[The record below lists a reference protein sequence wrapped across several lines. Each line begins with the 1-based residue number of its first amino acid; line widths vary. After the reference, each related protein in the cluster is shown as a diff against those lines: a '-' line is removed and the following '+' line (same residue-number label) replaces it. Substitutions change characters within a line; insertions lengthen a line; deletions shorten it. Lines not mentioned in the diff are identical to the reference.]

1 MWAKNFRQTMC
12 TLFSVMVL
20 LLLNGCT
27 TPKEQEKIDA
37 DNKRWAEE
45 IAEEYFDEDFQYDF
59 DFYSGGGEGGIP
71 LYIDVFTDGDTIHCV
86 AIPAREDYAGP
97 FVHYGCTLHQ
107 YDSGGWS
114 ILAMED
120 SERVD
125 LPETDSCIPGPA
137 DSKAGKGAGTSIG
150 DVFLCL

>member
-1 MWAKNFRQTMC
+1 MSAKNFRKTIC

-45 IAEEYFDEDFQYDF
+45 IAEEYFGKDFQYDF
-59 DFYSGGGEGGIP
+59 DFYGGGGEGDIP
-71 LYIDVFTDGDTIHCV
+71 LYIYVFTDGETIHCV
-86 AIPAREDYAGP
+86 GIPAGEDVAGP
-97 FVHYGCTLHQ
+97 FVYYGCTLHQ

-120 SERVD
+120 SEKVD
-125 LPETDSCIPGPA
+125 LPKTPE
-137 DSKAGKGAGTSIG
+137 
-150 DVFLCL
+150 